1 MLHRAILA
9 GFSATALVAA
19 LIGGTPQPAAA
30 QDAAKDYPTR
40 PITLIVPY
48 PAGGGVDLMGRLV
61 GQKLSVALGQQV
73 VIENRGGAGGMIG
86 TRDAARSPPDG
97 YTLVMMLTGISL
109 GADTGYDVNKD
120 FAPIGLVA
128 STPII
133 VVAHPSLPAQSLTDV
148 IALAK
153 KDPGKYSAGTP
164 PAPTVNFFAAEL
176 FNVMA
181 GIKITVVTYKGTGP
195 LTNDLLGNHVQ
206 LGFNTIPASVS
217 NITAGALRG
226 IAVAATTRSAALPN
240 VPTAA
245 EAGLPGFEAVQ
256 YYGMA
261 APAGTPRP
269 IVERLNKE
277 LRAILATGDMKK
289 LLVDA
294 GSDPTP
300 STPEE
305 YAANIQREEGKWA
318 ELVKKLGLKLE

>member
-9 GFSATALVAA
+9 GFCAGALAAA
-19 LIGGTPQPAAA
+19 LICATPQSVAA
-30 QDAAKDYPTR
+30 QDYPTR

-48 PAGGGVDLMGRLV
+48 PAGGGVDVMGRLV
-61 GQKLSVALGQQV
+61 GQKLAVALGQQV

-97 YTLVMMLTGISL
+97 YTLVMLLTGISL
-109 GADTGYDVNKD
+109 GANTDYDVNKD
-120 FAPIGLVA
+120 FAPIGVVA

-133 VVAHPSLPAQSLTDV
+133 VVAHPSVPAKSLTDI

-153 KDPGKYSAGTP
+153 KEPGKYSAGTP
-164 PAPTVNFFAAEL
+164 PAPTVNYFAAEL
-176 FNVMA
+176 FNTMA
-181 GIKITVVTYKGTGP
+181 GTEIPVVTYKGTGP

-226 IAVAATTRSAALPN
+226 IAVAAATRSAALPN

-245 EAGLPGFEAVQ
+245 ESGLPGFEAVQ
-256 YYGMA
+256 YYGLA

-277 LRAILATGDMKK
+277 LRTALDSADMKK

-294 GSDPTP
+294 GSDPAP

-305 YAANIQREEGKWA
+305 YAANIRHEEGKWA
-318 ELVKKLGLKLE
+318 DLIKKLGLKLE